1 MKHLSRSMAGL
12 FGAVLL
18 SVSGALAAAEAPTL
32 MTAPWAFT
40 ACEAWNASSVLS
52 EELYASGWAT
62 NNKGR
67 GHKVLQIY
75 RTDCPD
81 SPRVELHIA
90 DKDGRAQCI
99 YGGAVASEELDND
112 VDYVM
117 HAETAR
123 WQEMGAGEY
132 GPMKA
137 MFFQYLL
144 FDGPY
149 MEAMSNMGP
158 FGAFL
163 KLTGDVPGSVDACP
177 S

>member
-1 MKHLSRSMAGL
+1 MHQLTRPLVGL
-12 FGAVLL
+12 IGAVLL
-18 SVSGALAAAEAPTL
+18 GGASLASAAETPTL
-32 MTAPWAFT
+32 MSPTWAFG
-40 ACEAWNASSVLS
+40 ACDAWNASQPLS
-52 EELYASGWAT
+52 EELFASGWAA
-62 NNKGR
+62 NDKGR

-75 RTDCPD
+75 RSDCPD
-81 SPRVELHIA
+81 SARVELRIA
-90 DKDGRAQCI
+90 AKDGKAQCI
-99 YGGAVASEELDND
+99 YGGIAESKALDDD

-117 HAETAR
+117 YAETAR

-144 FDGPY
+144 FEGPY

-163 KLTGDVPGSVDACP
+163 KLTGEVPGKVDACP
-177 S
+177 

>member
-1 MKHLSRSMAGL
+1 MKHPLRPVSGL
-12 FGAVLL
+12 IGAVLL
-18 SVSGALAAAEAPTL
+18 WTTGGLTAAETPVL
-32 MTAPWAFT
+32 MSPPWAFQ
-40 ACEAWNASSVLS
+40 ACAAWNASKVLS
-52 EELYASGWAT
+52 EELHASGWAG
-62 NNKGR
+62 NHNGR
-67 GHKVLQIY
+67 GHKVLQVY
-75 RTDCPD
+75 RSDCPD

-90 DKDGRAQCI
+90 DQDGRAHCV
-99 YGGAVASEELDND
+99 YGGAVATDPLDLD

-149 MEAMSNMGP
+149 MEAMGNMGP

-163 KLTGDVPGSVDACP
+163 KLTGEVPSTADRCP
-177 S
+177 

>member
-1 MKHLSRSMAGL
+1 MHHVTRTFGGL
-12 FGAVLL
+12 LGTVMITFVGN
-18 SVSGALAAAEAPTL
+18 LAAAEAPTL
-32 MTAPWAFT
+32 MSAPWAFT

-52 EELYASGWAT
+52 EELHESGWAS

-99 YGGAVASEELDND
+99 YGGAVASGELDND
-112 VDYVM
+112 VDYIM
-117 HAETAR
+117 HAETVR

-137 MFFQYLL
+137 MFLQYLL
-144 FDGPY
+144 FDGPKW
-149 MEAMSNMGP
+149 EAMTNMGP

-163 KLTGDVPGSVDACP
+163 KLTGEVPGSATTCP
-177 S
+177 